1 MFLPFSL
8 PAPVVVTNIQVV
20 SYLVLPVSKYYQYV
34 VLVYL
39 VALTYSSRAVGTYS

>member
-1 MFLPFSL
+1 MLRIATISYVTSNSTIRVLFSL

-34 VLVYL
+34 VIV
-39 VALTYSSRAVGTYS
+39 